1 MTETKT
7 ERHGALTKIL
17 VERSVKLTRGKNK
30 DEQTKDQEDFIEV
43 HHFSTTPAM
52 ATATIPIRMSKNFQS
67 IGITIGVQLPCYAEE
82 LSEGIE
88 KAIQMA
94 LERVTQEIPELR
106 VALDK
111 LS

>member
-1 MTETKT
+1 MTKT
-7 ERHGALTKIL
+7 IEKEYGALTKIT
-17 VERSVKLTRGKNK
+17 VERSVKLTRGRNK
-30 DEQTKDQEDFIEV
+30 DEQTKEEEDFIEV

-67 IGITIGVQLPCYAEE
+67 IGITVGVQLPCYAEE
-82 LSEGIE
+82 LTEGIE

>member
-1 MTETKT
+1 MTKT
-7 ERHGALTKIL
+7 IDESHGALTKIL

-30 DEQTKDQEDFIEV
+30 DEQTKEEEDFIEV
-43 HHFSTTPAM
+43 HKFATTPAM
-52 ATATIPIRMSKNFQS
+52 ATASIPIRMSKNFQS
-67 IGITIGVQLPCYAEE
+67 IGITIGVHLPCYAEE
-82 LSEGIE
+82 LPEGIE

-94 LERVTQEIPELR
+94 LDRVTAEIPELR